1 MVQTLFQALRII
13 SLNKVDEVH
22 DLKEFILW
30 REETDKQI
38 NLMGLVLIRAMKIN
52 KAQRELEAQEVFYGE
67 GRS

>member
-22 DLKEFILW
+22 DLKEFMLW

>member
-13 SLNKVDEVH
+13 SLNQVDEVH

-52 KAQRELEAQEVFYGE
+52 KAQRELEAREVFYGE

>member
-13 SLNKVDEVH
+13 SLNQVDEVH

-38 NLMGLVLIRAMKIN
+38 NLLGLVLIRAMKIN
-52 KAQRELEAQEVFYGE
+52 KAQRELEAREVFYGE